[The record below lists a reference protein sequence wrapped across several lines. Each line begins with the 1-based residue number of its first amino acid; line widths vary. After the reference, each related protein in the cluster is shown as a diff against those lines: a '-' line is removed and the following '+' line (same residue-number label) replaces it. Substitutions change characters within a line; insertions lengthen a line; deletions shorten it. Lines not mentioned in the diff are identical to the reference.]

1 MNQGNKGLDSKK
13 RDKIIRD
20 LEVRTDLAHKETA
33 FPKTKPT
40 KKKKKVVEKCRKTQ
54 KNREIDTNQTHNN
67 NVRMLANYQHKGI
80 ITNYLKLIHQ

>member
-1 MNQGNKGLDSKK
+1 MDSKK

-54 KNREIDTNQTHNN
+54 KNREIDTN
-67 NVRMLANYQHKGI
+67 
-80 ITNYLKLIHQ
+80 